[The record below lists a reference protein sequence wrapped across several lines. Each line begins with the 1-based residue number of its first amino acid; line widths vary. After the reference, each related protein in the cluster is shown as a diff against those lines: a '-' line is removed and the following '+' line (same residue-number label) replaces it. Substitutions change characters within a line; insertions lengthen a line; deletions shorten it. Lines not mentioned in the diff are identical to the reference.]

1 MSDLSPQP
9 AGGAPPE
16 IDSFEAER
24 RFALEQERFQR
35 GVRIA
40 TPFISVA
47 IAVLI
52 GSLVILAAGEDPV
65 AAFSA
70 MFMGAFGGPRQIGE
84 TLIRATPLVFTG
96 LAVAYGFR
104 SGLFNIGA
112 EGQLF
117 LGGMAAAWVGVM
129 VGGLSW
135 IVSIPIIVL
144 SAMLAGAAW
153 AFIPAL
159 MKAKIG
165 AHEVIT
171 TMMFT
176 YIGRYLVSWIIT
188 GPFKAEGQIPQT
200 PELPVSS
207 QLPRISE
214 VFTFIAPN
222 RAHFG
227 FILGVIAAVIVWW
240 ILKYTV
246 LGFEARAVGFNP
258 SASETG
264 GVSVSSTIIKSLCLS
279 GALAGLA
286 GASEVLGVHY
296 RLFDQF
302 SSGFGFTGIAVAL
315 LAKNNPLGVVAAAIL
330 FGALSAGAGTMQLE
344 AGVSQKVIFIIQ
356 GTIIF
361 MVGAETIVSWS
372 VSRFRRTKGGADAR

>member
-1 MSDLSPQP
+1 LPDIDNRT
-9 AGGAPPE
+9 PPTDAE
-16 IDSFEAER
+16 YAAAQEAEKQY
-24 RFALEQERFQR
+24 ALDQERFR
-35 GVRIA
+35 RIVSIA
-40 TPFISVA
+40 TPFISVV
-47 IAVLI
+47 IALLV
-52 GSLVILAAGEDPV
+52 GSVVILVSGHSPV
-65 AAFSA
+65 EAYAA
-70 MFMGAFGGPRQIGE
+70 MFYGAFGGVRQIGE
-84 TLIRATPLVFTG
+84 TLLRATPLIFTG

-117 LGGMAAAWVGVM
+117 LGGMAAAFVGVM
-129 VGGLSW
+129 IAGYPW
-135 IVSIPIIVL
+135 AVSVPLILL

-176 YIGRYLVSWIIT
+176 YIGRYLVSWIVT
-188 GPFKAEGQIPQT
+188 GPFKAEGAIPQT
-200 PELPVSS
+200 PQLPVTS
-207 QLPRISE
+207 QLPRISD
-214 VFTFIAPN
+214 VFPFLSQN
-222 RAHFG
+222 RAHLG
-227 FILGVIAAVIVWW
+227 FILGVAVAIIVWW

-258 SASETG
+258 FASQTG
-264 GVSVSSTIIKSLCLS
+264 GVSVSATTIKSLCIS
-279 GALAGLA
+279 GSIAGLA
-286 GASEVLGVHY
+286 GATEVMGVHY

-315 LAKNNPLGVVAAAIL
+315 LAKNNPIGVIAAAIL

-344 AGVSQKVIFIIQ
+344 AGVSQKVISIIQ

-361 MVGAETIVSWS
+361 LVGAETIVTWT
-372 VSRFRRTKGGADAR
+372 VSKFRRQKGGADAR

>member
-1 MSDLSPQP
+1 MPEQMADT
-9 AGGAPPE
+9 PPNRAASTVDE
-16 IDSFEAER
+16 KQ
-24 RFALEQERFQR
+24 FALEQERFQR
-35 GVRIA
+35 GVRMA

-47 IAVLI
+47 IAVLV
-52 GSLVILAAGEDPV
+52 GSLVILASGKDPV

-70 MFMGAFGGPRQIGE
+70 MFFGAFGGARQIGE
-84 TLIRATPLVFTG
+84 TLLRATPLVFTG

-117 LGGMAAAWVGVM
+117 LGGLAAAFMGVAL
-129 VGGLSW
+129 GGLSW
-135 IVSIPIIVL
+135 MLSVPLILL
-144 SAMLAGAAW
+144 SAMIAGAAW

-159 MKAKIG
+159 MKAKLG

-176 YIGRYLVSWIIT
+176 YIGRYLVSWIVT
-188 GPFKAEGQIPQT
+188 GPFKAEGAIPQS
-200 PELPVSS
+200 PMIPASS
-207 QLPRISE
+207 QLPRISD
-214 VFTFIAPN
+214 VFTFIQPN

-227 FILGVIAAVIVWW
+227 ILIGVVAAIVVWW

-246 LGFEARAVGFNP
+246 LGYEARAVGFNP
-258 SASETG
+258 TAAETG
-264 GVSVSSTIIKSLCLS
+264 GISVAATTIKSLCIS

-286 GASEVLGVHY
+286 GATEVMGVHY

-330 FGALSAGAGTMQLE
+330 FGSLSAGAGTMQLE
-344 AGVSQKVIFIIQ
+344 AGVSQKVISIIQ

-361 MVGAETIVSWS
+361 LVGAETIVSWA
-372 VSRFRRTKGGADAR
+372 VSRVRRARGGADV

>member
-1 MSDLSPQP
+1 VSDQVEPHVT
-9 AGGAPPE
+9 PPSE
-16 IDSFEAER
+16 QELQEAEK

-35 GVRIA
+35 WVRIA
-40 TPFISVA
+40 TPFVSVA

-52 GSLVILAAGEDPV
+52 GSLVILISGGDPV
-65 AAFSA
+65 AAFRA
-70 MFMGAFGGPRQIGE
+70 MFTGAFGGPRQVGE
-84 TLIRATPLVFTG
+84 TLLRATPLIFTG

-117 LGGMAAAWVGVM
+117 LGGMAAAFVGVK
-129 VGGLSW
+129 VAGLPW
-135 IVSIPIIVL
+135 MISIPAILI
-144 SAMLAGAAW
+144 SALIAGAAW

-171 TMMFT
+171 TMMFSF
-176 YIGRYLVSWIIT
+176 IGRYLVSWIIT

-200 PELPVSS
+200 PELPIMSR
-207 QLPRISE
+207 LPRISD
-214 VFTFIAPN
+214 VVTLIPPN

-227 FILGVIAAVIVWW
+227 ILLGVIAAVIVWW
-240 ILKYTV
+240 VLKYTV

-264 GVSVSSTIIKSLCLS
+264 GVSVAATTIKSLCIS
-279 GALAGLA
+279 GSLAGLA
-286 GASEVLGVHY
+286 GATEVMGVHY

-315 LAKNNPLGVVAAAIL
+315 LAKNNPIGVIAAAIL
-330 FGALSAGAGTMQLE
+330 FGSLSAGAGTMQLE
-344 AGVSQKVIFIIQ
+344 AGVSQKVISIIQ

-361 MVGAETIVSWS
+361 MVGAETIVSWMM
-372 VSRFRRTKGGADAR
+372 SRFRRGRGGAGVR

>member
-1 MSDLSPQP
+1 MVDEKQ
-9 AGGAPPE
+9 
-16 IDSFEAER
+16 
-24 RFALEQERFQR
+24 FALDRQRFQR
-35 GVRIA
+35 WLSLA
-40 TPFISVA
+40 TPFVSVA
-47 IAVLI
+47 IAVLV
-52 GSLVILAAGEDPV
+52 GSLVILASGKDPV

-70 MFMGAFGGPRQIGE
+70 MFTGAFGGPRQVGE
-84 TLIRATPLVFTG
+84 TLLRAIPLIFTG

-117 LGGMAAAWVGVM
+117 LGGLAAAFMGV
-129 VGGLSW
+129 VLGGLSW
-135 IVSIPIIVL
+135 WVSVPLILL

-176 YIGRYLVSWIIT
+176 YIGRYLVSWIVT
-188 GPFKAEGQIPQT
+188 GPFKAEGAIPQSPML
-200 PELPVSS
+200 PESS
-207 QLPRISE
+207 QLPRISD
-214 VFTFIAPN
+214 VFTFIEPN
-222 RAHFG
+222 RAHMG
-227 FILGVIAAVIVWW
+227 IVIGVVAAVVVWW

-258 SASETG
+258 TASATG
-264 GVSVSSTIIKSLCLS
+264 GISVAATTIKSLCIS

-286 GASEVLGVHY
+286 GATEVMGVHH

-315 LAKNNPLGVVAAAIL
+315 LAKNNPLGVIAAAIL
-330 FGALSAGAGTMQLE
+330 FGSLSAGAGTMQLE
-344 AGVSQKVIFIIQ
+344 AGVSQKVISIIQ

-361 MVGAETIVSWS
+361 LVGAETIVSWA
-372 VSRFRRTKGGADAR
+372 VARVRRVKGGADVQ

>member
-1 MSDLSPQP
+1 MSDQTPGPSV
-9 AGGAPPE
+9 PP
-16 IDSFEAER
+16 SEAEVFESEKQ
-24 RFALEQERFQR
+24 FALEQERFQR

-70 MFMGAFGGPRQIGE
+70 MFTGAFGGPRQIGE

-135 IVSIPIIVL
+135 FVSLPIILL

-171 TMMFT
+171 TMMFS

-207 QLPRISE
+207 QLPRISD
-214 VFTFIAPN
+214 VFAFIAPN
-222 RAHFG
+222 RAHLG
-227 FILGVIAAVIVWW
+227 MLLGVIAAVIVWW

-264 GVSVSSTIIKSLCLS
+264 GVSVSGTIIKSLCIS

-286 GASEVLGVHY
+286 GASEVMGVHY

-315 LAKNNPLGVVAAAIL
+315 LAKNNPLGVIAAAIL

-344 AGVSQKVIFIIQ
+344 AGVSQKVILIIQ

-361 MVGAETIVSWS
+361 MVGAETIVTWTL
-372 VSRFRRTKGGADAR
+372 SRFRRTKGGADAR